1 MKKHGRKW
9 LSLLLTGTL
18 VLTFSAGCADQ
29 KGGVSLDPREPVTI
43 NVWHYYNGAQK
54 EAFDSLQGGAH
65 SRVSLDFMNKD
76 EAKAAF

>member
-18 VLTFSAGCADQ
+18 VLTFCAGCADQ

-54 EAFDSLQGGAH
+54 TAFDQLINEFNESVGREKGIIVEVA
-65 SRVSLDFMNKD
+65 
-76 EAKAAF
+76 